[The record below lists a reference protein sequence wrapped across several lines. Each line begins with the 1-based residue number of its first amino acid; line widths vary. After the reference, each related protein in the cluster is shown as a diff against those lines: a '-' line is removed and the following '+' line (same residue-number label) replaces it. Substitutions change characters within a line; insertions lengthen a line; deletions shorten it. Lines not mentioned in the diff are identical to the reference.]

1 MFVATVTR
9 PPEFFR
15 SLVNTSAIGTR
26 DSTPREGRRM
36 PLPIAERSGNNLIDS
51 LGSAERELLMSR
63 LQPWTGAPGAIV
75 HSPGDRVEWAVFPLG
90 LSMVSYRV
98 TFADG
103 REVETALIGR
113 EGAVGG
119 IVSGGHLPAFALAVV
134 QFDGGFARIPLSR
147 LEELKRASPRIE
159 ALFNRYA
166 DCLLAQIFQ
175 SGACNATHTIEQR
188 AAKWLLA
195 ASERTG
201 SDEITLTQEQLAGL
215 LGVGRSYASRVIGR
229 FRAEEI
235 VENRR
240 GRLRIVD
247 HDRLSRA
254 ACACNDAVHRH
265 FETVLAGVYPEE

>member
-1 MFVATVTR
+1 MTIVTVAR
-9 PPEFFR
+9 PPGLFR
-15 SLVNTSAIGTR
+15 SLVHTSGDGKCNCTR
-26 DSTPREGRRM
+26 RKGGNMSRPT
-36 PLPIAERSGNNLIDS
+36 AERSGNNLIDS
-51 LGSAERELLMSR
+51 LASTERELLMAR
-63 LQPWTGAPGAIV
+63 LQPWTGWPGTIV

-119 IVSGGHLPAFALAVV
+119 IVSGGYLPAFALAVV
-134 QFDGGFARIPLSR
+134 QFDGGFARIPLTR
-147 LEELKRASPRIE
+147 LEELKRSSPRIE

-229 FRAEEI
+229 FRADEI

-247 HDRLSRA
+247 KDRLSRA
-254 ACACNDAVHRH
+254 ACSCNYAVHRH